1 MNRKMMRCAF
11 LGAMAFLSAACFNKG
26 DFKNE
31 YNSHLLVAFEPE
43 YDYMWDDFVDT
54 MFDHGKDT
62 VAASPSLSVGPIYHF
77 AKVDEEEGFLG
88 GIALARGRDADAS
101 AGRAPSRFA
110 VFDEHVGNKN
120 SKAYAVFHDTTAAL
134 MPDHAVGIVIPNEF
148 SSCSAEFLYVHN
160 VQAAVQA
167 AVHGVGLADGPFQSG
182 DFLILT
188 VTGILDKKETGSK
201 EVKLIDGTSYLKEW
215 TKVDLDSLGSIDGL
229 DLHLT
234 SSRPD
239 FPLYCCLDDMG
250 YYYHELYQ

>member
-1 MNRKMMRCAF
+1 M
-11 LGAMAFLSAACFNKG
+11 
-26 DFKNE
+26 
-31 YNSHLLVAFEPE
+31 
-43 YDYMWDDFVDT
+43 
-54 MFDHGKDT
+54 
-62 VAASPSLSVGPIYHF
+62 
-77 AKVDEEEGFLG
+77 DEEEGFFG

-134 MPDHAVGIVIPNEF
+134 MPEHAVGIVIPNEF